1 MRFSD
6 ESDSM
11 PNTFPKKDEALDAA
25 SLKSKQRSLRDGFPS
40 VLSLRVHRAIS
51 WLTRAEAEKDDDDL
65 RFILLWIGFNSA
77 YARDIGA
84 EIGAERGLFSE
95 FFDSLVRF
103 DRTHRIY
110 NAIWERFPHEIRVL
124 LDNKYVFAPF
134 WNHQNGYAGFDD
146 WQDRLTRS
154 KAKINSALARHD
166 TPAILSVVFDR
177 LYVLRNQ
184 LVHGGATWNS
194 SVNRAQV
201 RDGAAVLAWVLPIFI
216 DIMMDNADHDWGTPF
231 YPVVD

>member
-6 ESDSM
+6 ESNSM

-84 EIGAERGLFSE
+84 KKLAPSGAYSANFS
-95 FFDSLVRF
+95 
-103 DRTHRIY
+103 T
-110 NAIWERFPHEIRVL
+110 
-124 LDNKYVFAPF
+124 
-134 WNHQNGYAGFDD
+134 
-146 WQDRLTRS
+146 
-154 KAKINSALARHD
+154 AL
-166 TPAILSVVFDR
+166 
-177 LYVLRNQ
+177 
-184 LVHGGATWNS
+184 
-194 SVNRAQV
+194 
-201 RDGAAVLAWVLPIFI
+201 
-216 DIMMDNADHDWGTPF
+216 
-231 YPVVD
+231 